1 MSLMNHMS
9 QGVEDG
15 YVSTGPALKLPVQV
29 GRAGSDGAK
38 MAIRGLSGLFGSERG
53 EILRIVLPGP
63 GPTRA
68 KVWPAGREGS
78 GGVCPAELGAG
89 YWKLML

>member
-1 MSLMNHMS
+1 MS

-38 MAIRGLSGLFGSERG
+38 MAIRGLSGLFGSERRQG
-53 EILRIVLPGP
+53 SLTRVVLPGP
-63 GPTRA
+63 GPNLGQSL
-68 KVWPAGREGS
+68 AGRA
-78 GGVCPAELGAG
+78 GGIWWGMSCRARGRIREAE
-89 YWKLML
+89 